1 MMAISIRDFIE
12 GVTDGSLSDD
22 EIIEWLKDVYE
33 NGMSDSEVT
42 ELTLRMRDSGE
53 TVNWDDNT
61 KVVDKHS
68 TGGVGDKVSIA
79 LAPALASCG
88 LSVPMISGR
97 SLGHTGGTL
106 DKLESIPGFNT
117 DIGIEE
123 FMNQVD
129 EIGLAIVSQKN
140 DLVPADKRLYSLR
153 DVTGTVASIP
163 LITSSIVSK
172 KAAEGISSLVLD
184 VKFGRGAFMED
195 IGSARELSESM
206 VGVSNG
212 LGVSTVAVLSSMDRP
227 IGYSVGNSLEIL
239 ESVETLLGRGP
250 ADLEELV
257 CVLGGLLLESS
268 GSSNDFEEGAA
279 RILDSLYDGSA
290 YGKFIEM
297 VASQGG
303 DPDLFESEVSL
314 LEGLGI
320 LDQTL
325 KSDSLEAKQIGWI
338 ADIDAMAIAEI
349 CLELGAGRLNL
360 GDSIDHQVGIV
371 MEVQVGDSVEIGD
384 ILATVYHRGEKI
396 VPLLE
401 RLETAISFSDSE
413 PDVISRIAEVIR

>member
-1 MMAISIRDFIE
+1 
-12 GVTDGSLSDD
+12 
-22 EIIEWLKDVYE
+22 
-33 NGMSDSEVT
+33 
-42 ELTLRMRDSGE
+42 
-53 TVNWDDNT
+53 
-61 KVVDKHS
+61 
-68 TGGVGDKVSIA
+68 
-79 LAPALASCG
+79 
-88 LSVPMISGR
+88 
-97 SLGHTGGTL
+97 
-106 DKLESIPGFNT
+106 
-117 DIGIEE
+117 
-123 FMNQVD
+123 
-129 EIGLAIVSQKN
+129 
-140 DLVPADKRLYSLR
+140 
-153 DVTGTVASIP
+153 
-163 LITSSIVSK
+163 
-172 KAAEGISSLVLD
+172 
-184 VKFGRGAFMED
+184 MED

-290 YGKFIEM
+290 FGKFIEM

-349 CLELGAGRLNL
+349 CLEPVSYTHLRA
-360 GDSIDHQVGIV
+360 H
-371 MEVQVGDSVEIGD
+371 
-384 ILATVYHRGEKI
+384 
-396 VPLLE
+396 
-401 RLETAISFSDSE
+401 ET
-413 PDVISRIAEVIR
+413 

>member
-1 MMAISIRDFIE
+1 MAISIGDFIE
-12 GVTDGSLSDD
+12 GVTDESLSDD
-22 EIIEWLKDVYE
+22 EIIAWLKDVYG
-33 NGMSDSEVT
+33 NGMSISEVT

-53 TVNWDDNT
+53 TLNWDDNS

-79 LAPALASCG
+79 LAPALAACG

-123 FMNQVD
+123 FMHQVD
-129 EIGLAIVSQKN
+129 EIGLAIVSQKS

-195 IGSARELSESM
+195 IESARELSESM

-212 LGVSTVAVLSSMDRP
+212 LGVSTIAVLSSMNQP

-279 RILDSLYDGSA
+279 KILDSLYDGSA
-290 YGKFIEM
+290 FGKFVEM

-303 DPDLFESEVSL
+303 DPRLFESEVSL

-325 KSDSLEAKQIGWI
+325 KSDSLEAKKDAWI

-349 CLELGAGRLNL
+349 CLEMGAGRLRL
-360 GDSIDHQVGIV
+360 GDKIDHQVGVV

-384 ILATVYHRGEKI
+384 ILATV
-396 VPLLE
+396 
-401 RLETAISFSDSE
+401 
-413 PDVISRIAEVIR
+413 

>member
-1 MMAISIRDFIE
+1 MAISIEDFIE
-12 GVTDGSLSDD
+12 GVTDESLSDD
-22 EIIEWLKDVYE
+22 EIIAWLKDVYG
-33 NGMSDSEVT
+33 NGMSISEVT
-42 ELTLRMRDSGE
+42 ELTLRMRDSGG
-53 TVNWDDNT
+53 TLNWEDNS

-79 LAPALASCG
+79 LAPALAACG

-123 FMNQVD
+123 FMHQVD
-129 EIGLAIVSQKN
+129 EIGLAIVSQKS

-195 IGSARELSESM
+195 IESARELSESM

-212 LGVSTVAVLSSMDRP
+212 LGVSTIAVLSSMNQP

-279 RILDSLYDGSA
+279 KILDSLYDGSA
-290 YGKFIEM
+290 FGKFVEM

-303 DPDLFESEVSL
+303 DPRLFESEVSL

-325 KSDSLEAKQIGWI
+325 KSDSLEAKKDAWI

-349 CLELGAGRLNL
+349 CLEMGAGRLSL
-360 GDSIDHQVGIV
+360 GDKIDHQVGVV
-371 MEVQVGDSVEIGD
+371 MEVQVGDAIEIGD

-396 VPLLE
+396 GPLLE
-401 RLETAISFSDSE
+401 RLGAAFSFSDSE
-413 PDVISRIAEVIR
+413 PDVTSRITEVIR

>member
-1 MMAISIRDFIE
+1 MPISVGDFIE

-22 EIIEWLKDVYE
+22 EIIVWLKDVYG
-33 NGMSDSEVT
+33 NGMSVSEVT
-42 ELTLRMRDSGE
+42 ELTLRMRDSGKTLDWE
-53 TVNWDDNT
+53 DNT

-79 LAPALASCG
+79 LAPALAACG

-117 DIGIEE
+117 EIGIEE
-123 FMNQVD
+123 FMLQVD
-129 EIGLAIVSQKN
+129 EIGLAIVSQKS

-195 IGSARELSESM
+195 IESARELSESL
-206 VGVSNG
+206 VEVSNG
-212 LGVSTVAVLSSMDRP
+212 LGVSTIAVLSSMNQP

-279 RILDSLYDGSA
+279 KILDSLYDGSA
-290 YGKFIEM
+290 FGKFIEM
-297 VASQGG
+297 VVAQGG

-325 KSDSLEAKQIGWI
+325 KSDSLEAKQGGWI
-338 ADIDAMAIAEI
+338 ADIDAMDIAEI
-349 CLELGAGRLNL
+349 CLEMGAGRLRL
-360 GDSIDHQVGIV
+360 GDKIDHQVGVV
-371 MEVQVGDSVEIGD
+371 MEVQVGDTVEVGG

-396 VPLLE
+396 GPLLE
-401 RLETAISFSDSE
+401 RLETAFSFSDSE
-413 PDVISRIAEVIR
+413 PDVTSRIAEVIR